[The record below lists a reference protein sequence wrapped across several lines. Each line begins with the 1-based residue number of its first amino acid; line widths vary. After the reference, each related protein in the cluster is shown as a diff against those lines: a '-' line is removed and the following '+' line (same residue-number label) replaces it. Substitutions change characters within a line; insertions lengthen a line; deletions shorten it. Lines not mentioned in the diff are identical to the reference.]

1 MLHTLLERHWQSPNP
16 VLLLLLRPLSIV
28 FGAIAAH
35 RRARYLSGSLKS
47 EKPPVPVVV
56 VGNIH
61 AGGTGKTPITAA
73 LVAALQTRGI
83 AVGIVSR
90 GYGRSLKTPHV
101 LTARSTAA
109 EAGDEP
115 LLLHRRTHAPTAVAS
130 RRVEAA
136 RALLAVHPEVQLIIA
151 DDGLQHYAL
160 ARDLEICV
168 FPAADAARHDLDV
181 LPNGSLREP
190 IARLREVDAIVFSQA
205 APPIATAAQQH
216 FRLPPHITLFTSEVH
231 ANAPYRYAQPSEK
244 LHAGSLKTNAH
255 CVAIAAIARPQRFFD
270 SLAAQG
276 FPIAQ
281 TIALPDHAAL
291 NIAAL
296 PPADY
301 IFVTE
306 KDAAKL
312 PPPDKAPAN
321 IWVLP
326 IEAQITP
333 DLADWVLAQL
343 AADVRQPENPNATEQ
358 TIMVKNLRLENGLA
372 AGNIE
377 LPQQNQTKQIDIVF
391 DDEAN
396 GIENLE
402 QIKPMVAK
410 VEQFFRDADWNKLLF
425 LIAKDV
431 NKACYAQSD
440 YALTASDHAELA
452 QNLQIVHI
460 GAYAADMVVYLY
472 APLFLPDMNIACQI
486 AYKNQRIENLEI
498 YDKAQA

>member
-1 MLHTLLERHWQSPNP
+1 
-16 VLLLLLRPLSIV
+16 
-28 FGAIAAH
+28 
-35 RRARYLSGSLKS
+35 
-47 EKPPVPVVV
+47 
-56 VGNIH
+56 
-61 AGGTGKTPITAA
+61 
-73 LVAALQTRGI
+73 
-83 AVGIVSR
+83 
-90 GYGRSLKTPHV
+90 
-101 LTARSTAA
+101 
-109 EAGDEP
+109 
-115 LLLHRRTHAPTAVAS
+115 
-130 RRVEAA
+130 
-136 RALLAVHPEVQLIIA
+136 
-151 DDGLQHYAL
+151 
-160 ARDLEICV
+160 
-168 FPAADAARHDLDV
+168 
-181 LPNGSLREP
+181 
-190 IARLREVDAIVFSQA
+190 VDAVVFSQA
-205 APPIATAAQQH
+205 APAVAAAAQQH
-216 FRLPPHITLFTSEVH
+216 FRLPQSVALFTSQIR
-231 ANAPYRYAQPSEK
+231 AAAPYRYAHPDET
-244 LHAGSLKTNAH
+244 LHSGSLKTDAR
-255 CVAIAAIARPQRFFD
+255 CVAVAAIARPQRFFD
-270 SLAAQG
+270 SLAALG
-276 FPIAQ
+276 FPLAQ
-281 TIALPDHAAL
+281 TLALPDHAAFDTT
-291 NIAAL
+291 AL
-296 PPADY
+296 PAADY

-326 IEAQITP
+326 IGAQIAP

-372 AGNIE
+372 TGNIE
-377 LPQQNQTKQIDIVF
+377 LPHQNQTKQIDIVF

-396 GIENLE
+396 GIENIE

-486 AYKNQRIENLEI
+486 VYKNQRIENLEI

>member
-1 MLHTLLERHWQSPNP
+1 MLHALLERHWQSPNP
-16 VLLLLLRPLSIV
+16 VLRLLLRPLSIV

-115 LLLHRRTHAPTAVAS
+115 LLLYRRTQAPTAVA
-130 RRVEAA
+130 RRRIEAA
-136 RALLAVHPEVQLIIA
+136 RALLAAHPEVQLIIA

-168 FPAADAARHDLDV
+168 FPAADAARSDLDV
-181 LPNGSLREP
+181 LPNGGLREP
-190 IARLREVDAIVFSQA
+190 IARLREVNAIVFSHA
-205 APPIATAAQQH
+205 APPVAHAAQQH
-216 FRLPPHITLFTSEVH
+216 FRLPPHIALFTSQIH

-244 LHAGSLKTNAH
+244 LHSGSLKPHAR
-255 CVAIAAIARPQRFFD
+255 CIAIAAIARPQRFFD
-270 SLAAQG
+270 SLTALGIPLAH
-276 FPIAQ
+276 

-291 NIAAL
+291 DIAAL
-296 PPADY
+296 PTADY

-312 PPPDKAPAN
+312 PPPPHAPSN

-326 IEAQITP
+326 IDAQITP
-333 DLADWVLAQL
+333 DLADWVLAELGIQ
-343 AADVRQPENPNATEQ
+343 AA
-358 TIMVKNLRLENGLA
+358 
-372 AGNIE
+372 
-377 LPQQNQTKQIDIVF
+377 
-391 DDEAN
+391 
-396 GIENLE
+396 
-402 QIKPMVAK
+402 
-410 VEQFFRDADWNKLLF
+410 
-425 LIAKDV
+425 
-431 NKACYAQSD
+431 
-440 YALTASDHAELA
+440 
-452 QNLQIVHI
+452 
-460 GAYAADMVVYLY
+460 
-472 APLFLPDMNIACQI
+472 
-486 AYKNQRIENLEI
+486 
-498 YDKAQA
+498 

>member
-1 MLHTLLERHWQSPNP
+1 MLHAILERHWQSPNSI
-16 VLLLLLRPLSIV
+16 LRLLLRPLAIL
-28 FGAIAAH
+28 FGKIAAR
-35 RRARYLSGSLKS
+35 RRARYLAGSLKS

-73 LVAALQTRGI
+73 LAAALQARGI

-115 LLLHRRTHAPTAVAS
+115 LLLYRRTQAPTAVA
-130 RRVEAA
+130 RRRIEAA
-136 RALLAVHPEVQLIIA
+136 RALLAAHPEVQLIIA

-181 LPNGSLREP
+181 LPNGGLREP
-190 IARLREVDAIVFSQA
+190 IARLRDVDAVVFSQA
-205 APPIATAAQQH
+205 APAVAAAAQQH
-216 FRLPPHITLFTSEVH
+216 FRLPQSVALFTSQIH

-244 LHAGSLKTNAH
+244 LHSGSLKTHAR

-291 NIAAL
+291 DIAAL
-296 PPADY
+296 PAADY

-312 PPPDKAPAN
+312 PPPPHAPSN

-326 IEAQITP
+326 IDAQITP
-333 DLADWVLAQL
+333 DLADWVLAELGIQ
-343 AADVRQPENPNATEQ
+343 AA
-358 TIMVKNLRLENGLA
+358 
-372 AGNIE
+372 
-377 LPQQNQTKQIDIVF
+377 
-391 DDEAN
+391 
-396 GIENLE
+396 
-402 QIKPMVAK
+402 
-410 VEQFFRDADWNKLLF
+410 
-425 LIAKDV
+425 
-431 NKACYAQSD
+431 
-440 YALTASDHAELA
+440 
-452 QNLQIVHI
+452 
-460 GAYAADMVVYLY
+460 
-472 APLFLPDMNIACQI
+472 
-486 AYKNQRIENLEI
+486 
-498 YDKAQA
+498 

>member
-1 MLHTLLERHWQSPNP
+1 MLHAILERHWQSPNP
-16 VLLLLLRPLSIV
+16 ILRLLLRPLAIL
-28 FGAIAAH
+28 FGKIAAR
-35 RRARYLSGSLKS
+35 RRARYLAGSLKS
-47 EKPPVPVVV
+47 EKLPIPVVI

-73 LVAALQTRGI
+73 LVAALQARGI
-83 AVGIVSR
+83 TVGIISR

-101 LTARSTAA
+101 LTANSTAA

-115 LLLHRRTHAPTAVAS
+115 LLLYRRTHAPTAVAS

-181 LPNGSLREP
+181 LPNGGLREP
-190 IARLREVDAIVFSQA
+190 IARLRDVDAVVFSQA
-205 APPIATAAQQH
+205 APAVAAAAQQH
-216 FRLPPHITLFTSEVH
+216 FRLPQSVALFTSQIH

-244 LHAGSLKTNAH
+244 LHSGSLKTHAR

-291 NIAAL
+291 DIAAL

-312 PPPDKAPAN
+312 PPPPHAPSN

-326 IEAQITP
+326 IDAQITP
-333 DLADWVLAQL
+333 DLADWVLAELGIQ
-343 AADVRQPENPNATEQ
+343 AA
-358 TIMVKNLRLENGLA
+358 
-372 AGNIE
+372 
-377 LPQQNQTKQIDIVF
+377 
-391 DDEAN
+391 
-396 GIENLE
+396 
-402 QIKPMVAK
+402 
-410 VEQFFRDADWNKLLF
+410 
-425 LIAKDV
+425 
-431 NKACYAQSD
+431 
-440 YALTASDHAELA
+440 
-452 QNLQIVHI
+452 
-460 GAYAADMVVYLY
+460 
-472 APLFLPDMNIACQI
+472 
-486 AYKNQRIENLEI
+486 
-498 YDKAQA
+498 

>member
-1 MLHTLLERHWQSPNP
+1 MLHAILERHWQSPNSI
-16 VLLLLLRPLSIV
+16 LRLLLRPLAIL
-28 FGAIAAH
+28 FGKIAAR
-35 RRARYLSGSLKS
+35 RRARYLAGSLKS

-73 LVAALQTRGI
+73 LAAALQARGI

-115 LLLHRRTHAPTAVAS
+115 LLLYRRTQAPTAVA
-130 RRVEAA
+130 RRRIEAA
-136 RALLAVHPEVQLIIA
+136 RALLAAHPEVQLIIA

-181 LPNGSLREP
+181 LPNGGLREP
-190 IARLREVDAIVFSQA
+190 IARLRDVDAVVLSQA
-205 APPIATAAQQH
+205 APAVAAAAQQH
-216 FRLPPHITLFTSEVH
+216 FRLPQSVALFTSQIH

-244 LHAGSLKTNAH
+244 LHSGSLKTHAR

-291 NIAAL
+291 DIAAL
-296 PPADY
+296 PAADY

-312 PPPDKAPAN
+312 PPPPHAPSN

-326 IEAQITP
+326 IDAQITP
-333 DLADWVLAQL
+333 DLADWVLAELGIQ
-343 AADVRQPENPNATEQ
+343 AA
-358 TIMVKNLRLENGLA
+358 
-372 AGNIE
+372 
-377 LPQQNQTKQIDIVF
+377 
-391 DDEAN
+391 
-396 GIENLE
+396 
-402 QIKPMVAK
+402 
-410 VEQFFRDADWNKLLF
+410 
-425 LIAKDV
+425 
-431 NKACYAQSD
+431 
-440 YALTASDHAELA
+440 
-452 QNLQIVHI
+452 
-460 GAYAADMVVYLY
+460 
-472 APLFLPDMNIACQI
+472 
-486 AYKNQRIENLEI
+486 
-498 YDKAQA
+498 

>member
-1 MLHTLLERHWQSPNP
+1 MLHAILERHWQSPNP
-16 VLLLLLRPLSIV
+16 ILRLLLRPFSIL
-28 FGAIAAH
+28 FNAIARH
-35 RRARYLSGSLKS
+35 RRARYCQGSLKS
-47 EKPPVPVVV
+47 EKLPVPVVI

-73 LVAALQTRGI
+73 LVAALQARGI
-83 AVGIVSR
+83 AVGIISR

-101 LTARSTAA
+101 LTTNSSAT

-130 RRVEAA
+130 RRIEAA
-136 RALLAVHPEVQLIIA
+136 RALLATHPEVQLIIA

-168 FPAADAARHDLDV
+168 FPAADAARSDLDV
-181 LPNGSLREP
+181 LPNGGLREP
-190 IARLREVDAIVFSQA
+190 IARLRDVDAVVFSQA
-205 APPIATAAQQH
+205 APAVAVAAPQH
-216 FRLPPHITLFTSEVH
+216 FRLPQSVALFTSQIR
-231 ANAPYRYAQPSEK
+231 AAAPYRYAQPSEK
-244 LHAGSLKTNAH
+244 LHAGSLKPHAR
-255 CVAIAAIARPQRFFD
+255 CIAIAAIARPQRFFD

-326 IEAQITP
+326 IDAQIAP
-333 DLADWVLAQL
+333 DLADWVLAEL
-343 AADVRQPENPNATEQ
+343 GMEAA
-358 TIMVKNLRLENGLA
+358 
-372 AGNIE
+372 
-377 LPQQNQTKQIDIVF
+377 
-391 DDEAN
+391 
-396 GIENLE
+396 
-402 QIKPMVAK
+402 
-410 VEQFFRDADWNKLLF
+410 
-425 LIAKDV
+425 
-431 NKACYAQSD
+431 
-440 YALTASDHAELA
+440 
-452 QNLQIVHI
+452 
-460 GAYAADMVVYLY
+460 
-472 APLFLPDMNIACQI
+472 
-486 AYKNQRIENLEI
+486 
-498 YDKAQA
+498 

>member
-1 MLHTLLERHWQSPNP
+1 MLHAILERHWQSPNP
-16 VLLLLLRPLSIV
+16 ILRLLLRPLAIL
-28 FGAIAAH
+28 FGKIAAR
-35 RRARYLSGSLKS
+35 RRARYLAGSLKS
-47 EKPPVPVVV
+47 EKLPIPVVI

-73 LVAALQTRGI
+73 LVAALQARGI
-83 AVGIVSR
+83 TVGIISR

-101 LTARSTAA
+101 LTANSTAA

-115 LLLHRRTHAPTAVAS
+115 LLLYRRTHAPTAVAS

-181 LPNGSLREP
+181 LPNGGLREP
-190 IARLREVDAIVFSQA
+190 IARLRDVDAVVFSQA
-205 APPIATAAQQH
+205 APAVAAAAQQH
-216 FRLPPHITLFTSEVH
+216 FRLPQSVALFTSQIH

-244 LHAGSLKTNAH
+244 LHSGSLKTHAR

-291 NIAAL
+291 DIAAL
-296 PPADY
+296 PAADY

-312 PPPDKAPAN
+312 PPPPHAPSN

-326 IEAQITP
+326 IDAQITP
-333 DLADWVLAQL
+333 DLADWVLAELGIQ
-343 AADVRQPENPNATEQ
+343 AA
-358 TIMVKNLRLENGLA
+358 
-372 AGNIE
+372 
-377 LPQQNQTKQIDIVF
+377 
-391 DDEAN
+391 
-396 GIENLE
+396 
-402 QIKPMVAK
+402 
-410 VEQFFRDADWNKLLF
+410 
-425 LIAKDV
+425 
-431 NKACYAQSD
+431 
-440 YALTASDHAELA
+440 
-452 QNLQIVHI
+452 
-460 GAYAADMVVYLY
+460 
-472 APLFLPDMNIACQI
+472 
-486 AYKNQRIENLEI
+486 
-498 YDKAQA
+498 

>member
-1 MLHTLLERHWQSPNP
+1 MLHALLERHWQSPNP
-16 VLLLLLRPLSIV
+16 VLRLLLRPLSIV

-115 LLLHRRTHAPTAVAS
+115 LLLYRRTQAPTAVA
-130 RRVEAA
+130 RRRIEAA
-136 RALLAVHPEVQLIIA
+136 RALLAAHPDLQLIIA

-160 ARDLEICV
+160 ERDLEICV
-168 FPAADAARHDLDV
+168 FPAADAARSDLDV
-181 LPNGSLREP
+181 LPNGGLREP

-205 APPIATAAQQH
+205 APPVATAAQQH
-216 FRLPPHITLFTSEVH
+216 FRLPPHIALFTSQGH
-231 ANAPYRYAQPSEK
+231 ASAPYRYAQPSEK
-244 LHAGSLKTNAH
+244 LHACSLKTNAR

-270 SLAAQG
+270 SLAALG
-276 FPIAQ
+276 FPLAQ
-281 TIALPDHAAL
+281 TLALPDHAAFDTT
-291 NIAAL
+291 AL
-296 PPADY
+296 PAADY

-326 IEAQITP
+326 IDAQIAP
-333 DLADWVLAQL
+333 DLAAWVLAQL
-343 AADVRQPENPNATEQ
+343 GTNVRQPENPNTTEQ
-358 TIMVKNLRLENGLA
+358 TIKVQNLRLENGLA

-377 LPQQNQTKQIDIVF
+377 LPQKNQTKQIDIVF

-431 NKACYAQSD
+431 NEACYAQSD
-440 YALTASDHAELA
+440 YAPTASDHAELA

>member
-16 VLLLLLRPLSIV
+16 VLRLLLRPLSIM
-28 FGAIAAH
+28 FSAIAAR

-101 LTARSTAA
+101 LTANSSAA

-130 RRVEAA
+130 RRIEAA
-136 RALLAVHPEVQLIIA
+136 RALLAAHPDLQLIIA

-160 ARDLEICV
+160 ERDLEICV
-168 FPAADAARHDLDV
+168 FPAADAARHDLDL
-181 LPNGSLREP
+181 LPNGGLREP
-190 IARLREVDAIVFSQA
+190 VARLRDVDAVVFSQA
-205 APPIATAAQQH
+205 APAVAAAAQQH
-216 FRLPPHITLFTSEVH
+216 FRLPQSVALFTSQIH

-244 LHAGSLKTNAH
+244 LDIGSLKTHAR
-255 CVAIAAIARPQRFFD
+255 CIAIAAIARPQRFFD
-270 SLAAQG
+270 SLTALGVPLAH
-276 FPIAQ
+276 

-291 NIAAL
+291 DRTAL
-296 PPADY
+296 PAADY

-312 PPPDKAPAN
+312 PPPPHAPSN

-326 IEAQITP
+326 IDAQITP
-333 DLADWVLAQL
+333 DLADWVLAELGIQ
-343 AADVRQPENPNATEQ
+343 AA
-358 TIMVKNLRLENGLA
+358 
-372 AGNIE
+372 
-377 LPQQNQTKQIDIVF
+377 
-391 DDEAN
+391 
-396 GIENLE
+396 
-402 QIKPMVAK
+402 
-410 VEQFFRDADWNKLLF
+410 
-425 LIAKDV
+425 
-431 NKACYAQSD
+431 
-440 YALTASDHAELA
+440 
-452 QNLQIVHI
+452 
-460 GAYAADMVVYLY
+460 
-472 APLFLPDMNIACQI
+472 
-486 AYKNQRIENLEI
+486 
-498 YDKAQA
+498 

>member
-1 MLHTLLERHWQSPNP
+1 MLHAILERHWQSPNP
-16 VLLLLLRPLSIV
+16 ILRLLLRPLAIL
-28 FGAIAAH
+28 FGKIAAR
-35 RRARYLSGSLKS
+35 RRARYLAGSLKS
-47 EKPPVPVVV
+47 EKLPIPVVI

-73 LVAALQTRGI
+73 LVAALQARGI
-83 AVGIVSR
+83 TVGIISR

-101 LTARSTAA
+101 LTANSTAA

-115 LLLHRRTHAPTAVAS
+115 LLLYRRTHAPTAVAS

-181 LPNGSLREP
+181 LPNGGLREP
-190 IARLREVDAIVFSQA
+190 IARLRDVNAIVFSQA
-205 APPIATAAQQH
+205 APAVAAAAQQH
-216 FRLPPHITLFTSEVH
+216 FRLPQSVALFTSQIH

-244 LHAGSLKTNAH
+244 LHSGSLKTHAR

-291 NIAAL
+291 DIAAL
-296 PPADY
+296 PAADY

-312 PPPDKAPAN
+312 PPPPHAPSS
-321 IWVLP
+321 IGVLP
-326 IEAQITP
+326 IDAQITP
-333 DLADWVLAQL
+333 DLADWVLAELGIQ
-343 AADVRQPENPNATEQ
+343 AA
-358 TIMVKNLRLENGLA
+358 
-372 AGNIE
+372 
-377 LPQQNQTKQIDIVF
+377 
-391 DDEAN
+391 
-396 GIENLE
+396 
-402 QIKPMVAK
+402 
-410 VEQFFRDADWNKLLF
+410 
-425 LIAKDV
+425 
-431 NKACYAQSD
+431 
-440 YALTASDHAELA
+440 
-452 QNLQIVHI
+452 
-460 GAYAADMVVYLY
+460 
-472 APLFLPDMNIACQI
+472 
-486 AYKNQRIENLEI
+486 
-498 YDKAQA
+498 